1 MALKKISFP
10 ALKVPDDMAYIL
22 GLFVITR
29 IALTAVGYFAHDFLW
44 KQSFSG
50 LEAFTK
56 IWTVWDG
63 RWYIGIARDGY
74 SALPVNSVDMAN
86 YAFFPLYPALMRL
99 ASFAVGDYAL
109 AGIIVSNVCLLVA
122 CYYIYRYVGLDSD
135 RATAK
140 RSVKYLILFPA
151 AFVFSAVLTES
162 LFVALVIACLYYA
175 RKGNWLVAGVL
186 GFFVPLARLPGLAIV
201 VPLSYEYVRQNAPS
215 LRRSRIMQCNVGEA
229 GGARAADARARPGA
243 FLDGN
248 YYLTG
253 DFLGFLRIQST
264 WGGHM
269 VLPPVELLTRLD
281 PDNGAIFTGA
291 VFTVAALALM
301 LLFYRKV
308 DFGAWTLGI
317 ILILIPMFSAQSC
330 YSMLRYLAVVFPL
343 FIIAA
348 KVTKDKRV
356 DTALTVVLIVVE
368 GIFMALWTTWSSLI
382 V

>member
-29 IALTAVGYFAHDFLW
+29 IALTAVGHFAHVVLW

-63 RWYIGIARDGY
+63 WWYIGIARDGY

-86 YAFFPLYPALMRL
+86 YAFFPLYPALVRL
-99 ASFAVGDYAL
+99 ASLAVGDYAL
-109 AGIIVSNVCLLVA
+109 SGIIVSNICLLVA

-135 RATAK
+135 QATAK

-175 RKGNWLVAGVL
+175 RKGNWLAAGVL

-215 LRRSRIMQCNVGEA
+215 L
-229 GGARAADARARPGA
+229 AALKDHVLQRLAKPDVLALLMPTARPGA
-243 FLDGN
+243 I
-248 YYLTG
+248 
-253 DFLGFLRIQST
+253 LGRQL
-264 WGGHM
+264 
-269 VLPPVELLTRLD
+269 LPDRRLPRVPPHTVDLGRPHGPAARRAAD
-281 PDNGAIFTGA
+281 PSRPGQWRHFHRSDLHRGSAGADAA
-291 VFTVAALALM
+291 VH
-301 LLFYRKV
+301 
-308 DFGAWTLGI
+308 
-317 ILILIPMFSAQSC
+317 P
-330 YSMLRYLAVVFPL
+330 
-343 FIIAA
+343 
-348 KVTKDKRV
+348 
-356 DTALTVVLIVVE
+356 
-368 GIFMALWTTWSSLI
+368 
-382 V
+382 